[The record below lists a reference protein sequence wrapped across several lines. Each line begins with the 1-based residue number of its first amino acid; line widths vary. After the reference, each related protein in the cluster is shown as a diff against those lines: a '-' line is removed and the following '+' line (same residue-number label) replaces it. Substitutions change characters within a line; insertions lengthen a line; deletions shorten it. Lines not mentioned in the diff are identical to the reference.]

1 MAPLASSFHHEVE
14 DRMKL
19 GLNSFQISHHVPPH
33 HLLPSKDYP
42 ISLLDKDH
50 HLPMICKIF
59 ILNSPFLF
67 LIDLSLLHVILLRP
81 SGGYPFW
88 NLPKDPAPPTT
99 GPLYAQFFPQGPF
112 CTSFALF
119 ISLGRYSKV
128 ISLN

>member
-81 SGGYPFW
+81 SGGYPSW
-88 NLPKDPAPPTT
+88 NLPKDPVPPTT
-99 GPLYAQFFPQGPF
+99 GL
-112 CTSFALF
+112 CMHSSSHEALF
-119 ISLGRYSKV
+119 APVLLYSFLWVATQK
-128 ISLN
+128 LFP